1 MGHTDLKTSLQHL
14 TEKYLHVLI
23 SKGSQGQPDSC
34 LDPKI
39 RCGNWDLDDLSE
51 DQIKYA
57 AGDSYY
63 SREVFVYFYNL
74 YCSSMKD
81 SQPLSALE
89 WSLVNH
95 MEVHF
100 MRCILTIRSPSST
113 AMIVINTMFV

>member
-23 SKGSQGQPDSC
+23 SKGILIKCNSC
-34 LDPKI
+34 ADPKI

-63 SREVFVYFYNL
+63 SREVFMYFYNL
-74 YCSSMKD
+74 YCASVKD

-89 WSLVNH
+89 WSLLNH
-95 MEVHF
+95 MEVCSISLLSALEVH
-100 MRCILTIRSPSST
+100 R
-113 AMIVINTMFV
+113 

>member
-23 SKGSQGQPDSC
+23 SKGILVKRNSC
-34 LDPKI
+34 ADPKI

-63 SREVFVYFYNL
+63 SREVFMYFYNL
-74 YCSSMKD
+74 YCASVKD

-89 WSLVNH
+89 WSLLNH
-95 MEVHF
+95 MEVCSISLLSALEVH
-100 MRCILTIRSPSST
+100 R
-113 AMIVINTMFV
+113 